1 MINLQKLSLATL
13 SAAILA
19 SMGGNAPAAGAELF
33 FNISGNFNYWKFLPA
48 SSPPT
53 IYDELDGGSFTG
65 FFSIDSEEE
74 DTNPAVGEGTYELS
88 SWQIDLL
95 SSSGDLVGQV
105 ISADGEGSGEI
116 LVDERTPSP
125 SSFRSDK
132 LYFIKIEDSLMGG
145 TSPGLGASL
154 LFARS
159 ALSCSLVSFSP
170 PSIGCGNNSI
180 EEFLESIN
188 FIDNALPDWLPKEI
202 VGGVGPYTPAG
213 SNNVLFTRNGVPIP
227 GPGRGPY
234 FAVGQVTAVSPPAAV
249 PEPST
254 TVGLC
259 LLGLGFLLKKKV
271 AFSPKTKATVKA

>member
-19 SMGGNAPAAGAELF
+19 SVGGNAPAAAAQLF
-33 FNISGNFNYWKFLPA
+33 FNLSGNFNYWKFLPA

-53 IYDELDGGSFTG
+53 IYDELDSGSFTG

-95 SSSGDLVGQV
+95 ASSGDLVGQLT
-105 ISADGEGSGEI
+105 SADGGGSGEI
-116 LVDERTPSP
+116 LVDVLSPSP
-125 SSFRSDK
+125 SSFRADK
-132 LYFIKIEDSLMGG
+132 LYFITIEDSLIGG
-145 TSPGLGASL
+145 TSTGLGASL
-154 LFARS
+154 VFARQ
-159 ALSCSLVSFSP
+159 AVSCSFGPIVS
-170 PSIGCGNNSI
+170 CGNNSF
-180 EEFLESIN
+180 EEFLESVNPIA
-188 FIDNALPDWLPKEI
+188 IDNALPDWLPKEI
-202 VGGVGPYTPAG
+202 VGAVGPYFARG
-213 SNNVLFTRNGVPIP
+213 ANNVLFTRNGVPIP
-227 GPGRGPY
+227 GARRGPF
-234 FAVGQVTAVSPPAAV
+234 FADGQVTAVSPPATV

>member
-13 SAAILA
+13 TAAILA
-19 SMGGNAPAAGAELF
+19 SVGGNAPAAGAELF
-33 FNISGNFNYWKFLPA
+33 FNLSGNFNYTKYLPA

-74 DTNPAVGEGTYELS
+74 DTNPAVGEGTYEIS

-95 SSSGDLVGQV
+95 TPSGELVGQLT
-105 ISADGEGSGEI
+105 SADGGGSGEI
-116 LVDERTPSP
+116 LVDVLSPSP
-125 SSFRSDK
+125 SSFSFGK
-132 LYFIKIEDSLMGG
+132 WYFIKIEDSLMGG
-145 TSPGLGASL
+145 TSTGLGASL

-159 ALSCSLVSFSP
+159 AVSCSFGPIVS
-170 PSIGCGNNSI
+170 CGNNSF
-180 EEFLESIN
+180 EEFLESVNPIA
-188 FIDNALPDWLPKEI
+188 IDNALPDWLPKEI
-202 VGGVGPYTPAG
+202 VGGFGYTWAG
-213 SNNVLFTRNGVPIP
+213 RSNNVLFTRNGVPIP

-254 TVGLC
+254 IVGLC